1 MGLVRRIR
9 THPTCPS
16 KHTQYGEAQR
26 HLEAHQG
33 EPSLLLS
40 LAYVLA
46 QTTPDQACAKHCV
59 NIHFA
64 RTILRLN

>member
-33 EPSLLLS
+33 EPSFLLS

-46 QTTPDQACAKHCV
+46 QTTPDQACA
-59 NIHFA
+59 
-64 RTILRLN
+64 